1 MDLANE
7 NIRLAK
13 ESKALNAQSSVG
25 DDITDVGAAALSGA
39 AIGAGLTAWLGPGA
53 GIGAAIGGLIGG
65 GIALYKNSQDQ
76 DDADAA
82 RILSQDANTKFNQS
96 MDTADDFIIR
106 PGQRPLKYNR
116 DDVIVGGT
124 NLGGGG
130 NTEAILNRILAAI
143 ENGGDVYMD
152 GDKVGKSLALATS
165 RMG

>member
-1 MDLANE
+1 M
-7 NIRLAK
+7 I
-13 ESKALNAQSSVG
+13 
-25 DDITDVGAAALSGA
+25 
-39 AIGAGLTAWLGPGA
+39 WLGLGNIPAVIVALAIVDTPVVPTVIA
-53 GIGAAIGGLIGG
+53 GDSSDPCI
-65 GIALYKNSQDQ
+65 
-76 DDADAA
+76 
-82 RILSQDANTKFNQS
+82 TKS
-96 MDTADDFIIR
+96 LADDFIIR

-130 NTEAILNRILAAI
+130 GGNTEAILGRILAAI